1 MLRITLEDSPEA
13 VIFRVEGRLVGAW
26 AGELEQ
32 CWESAAPARRKG
44 VPIIDL
50 TRILFIDQEGRR
62 VLTKLFGEGARFR
75 TCGPMTES
83 IVSEITGKGSPNPQ
97 IQVANLNLAV
107 TQAR

>member
-13 VIFRVEGRLVGAW
+13 VTFRVEGRLVGAW

-32 CWESAAPARRKG
+32 WESAAPARRERAA
-44 VPIIDL
+44 IIDL

-62 VLTKLFGEGARFR
+62 ILTKLFGEGARFR

-97 IQVANLNLAV
+97 VQVANLNRAV
-107 TQAR
+107 TQTR

>member
-13 VIFRVEGRLVGAW
+13 VTFRVEGRLVGAW

-32 CWESAAPARRKG
+32 CWESAAPARRERAA
-44 VPIIDL
+44 IIDL

-62 VLTKLFGEGARFR
+62 ILTKLFGEGARFR

-97 IQVANLNLAV
+97 VQVANLNRAV
-107 TQAR
+107 TQTR